1 MESPETG
8 EPAATQPRTA
18 STAQALV
25 LSREISMLQGGSED
39 TQRQAVAA
47 SAGDVTLLVWSQYSR
62 DGNENIRGMRVRKS
76 DGALLDA
83 TPLCI
88 ACGPRSEYAPAVA
101 SNGTDFL
108 VTWDDFQPGAMPP
121 FPRVM
126 SVRVRGS
133 DGAVLGPAQVLRD
146 APIVNSDTAVASNGS
161 DYLVVWKGF
170 NELLCG
176 GHFCGYAPGIQGA
189 RVSGVDG
196 SRSSIPLPSPSGVY
210 PSADQPQVTYGG
222 GNYLVTWSGT
232 SSGSSN
238 PGIYTLRM
246 RASDGMALDP
256 ASRLLVSGGRK
267 PTAAF
272 DGSRFLVVW
281 NTLGGDEIR
290 ASRLGQDGTM
300 LDPGGFLVSAGN
312 SVPHTH
318 VLFDGTDYRVTWEQG
333 QGLVRPLKGVRVTR
347 DGRVVSGSEALFVEQ
362 RYGTTT
368 AASYRPA
375 FAALGSGRFLL
386 SYARSTPYLLGVWL
400 RVVEDMP
407 LGVACTRDAQC
418 QSGSCVDGVCCE
430 STCGGGLANDCQACS
445 VAAGGAQDGTCG
457 AVRADAAV
465 VCRPSAVA
473 CDVAEVCDGASLSC
487 PADEPPASQPDLSGD
502 KCEDSPCD
510 VAHYLA
516 ALGPESLEPSF
527 GQGLQAK
534 AEAACRSFQS
544 GDIQAM
550 QGQLRALSQQVRA
563 QAGKKLSAS
572 VADTLGAS
580 LSGMLTP

>member
-1 MESPETG
+1 MG
-8 EPAATQPRTA
+8 ELAAAPLRTA
-18 STAQALV
+18 STAQALLASPEV
-25 LSREISMLQGGSED
+25 SMLPWDSED

-47 SAGDVTLLVWSQYSR
+47 SAGEVTLLVWSQYSR
-62 DGNENIRGMRVRKS
+62 DGNEDIRGMRVRKS

-101 SNGTDFL
+101 SD
-108 VTWDDFQPGAMPP
+108 
-121 FPRVM
+121 
-126 SVRVRGS
+126 GS
-133 DGAVLGPAQVLRD
+133 
-146 APIVNSDTAVASNGS
+146 N
-161 DYLVVWKGF
+161 YLVVWKGLS
-170 NELLCG
+170 ELLCG
-176 GHFCGYAPGIQGA
+176 GHFCGYAAGIQAA
-189 RVSGVDG
+189 RVSSVDG
-196 SRSSIPLPSPSGVY
+196 SRSFISLPSPSGVY
-210 PSADQPQVTYGG
+210 PGADQPQVTYGG
-222 GNYLVTWSGT
+222 GNYLVTWSGAP
-232 SSGSSN
+232 SGSYGSD
-238 PGIYTLRM
+238 IYTLRL
-246 RASDGMALDP
+246 RASDGLALDP
-256 ASRLLVSGGRK
+256 APRLLVSGRK
-267 PTAAF
+267 PMAAF
-272 DGSRFLVVW
+272 DGSRFLMVW
-281 NTLGGDEIR
+281 TTLGGDEIR
-290 ASRLGQDGTM
+290 ASRLGQEGTV

-312 SVPHTH
+312 TVPHIH

-347 DGRVVSGSEALFVEQ
+347 DGSVVSGSEALFVEQ

-368 AASYRPA
+368 ATSYRPA
-375 FAALGSGRFLL
+375 FALLGPGRFLL
-386 SYARSTPYLLGVWL
+386 SYAKSTPYLFGVKL
-400 RVVEDMP
+400 RVVEDLP
-407 LGVACTRDAQC
+407 LGLACTRDAQC
-418 QSGSCVDGVCCE
+418 QSGACVDGVCCE
-430 STCGGGLANDCQACS
+430 SACGGGLANDCQACS
-445 VAAGGAQDGTCG
+445 VAAGGAVNGTCG

-510 VAHYLA
+510 VAHFLA
-516 ALGPESLEPSF
+516 SLGPDALEPSF

-544 GDIQAM
+544 GDTQAM

-580 LSGMLTP
+580 LSGLLTP